1 MTDLLLIESYYN
13 NNINEE
19 LINKY
24 KNNILFCY
32 IDQKN
37 LNLLI
42 NKFQIINYYSF
53 FDIIKDYKN
62 YNIINYYDL
71 GNNTGLNDFIISKNK
86 GEIKLID
93 ISNKLLWSDF
103 YSEIKYKFIYNKN
116 SYKWNI
122 IL

>member
-19 LINKY
+19 LINEY
-24 KNNILFCY
+24 KDNILFCY

-71 GNNTGLNDFIISKNK
+71 GNNTGLNNFIISKNK

>member
-24 KNNILFCY
+24 KDNILFCY

-37 LNLLI
+37 LKLLI
-42 NKFQIINYYSF
+42 NKFQITNYYSF

-71 GNNTGLNDFIISKNK
+71 GNNTGLNNFIISKNK
-86 GEIKLID
+86 GEIKLIN

>member
-24 KNNILFCY
+24 KDNILFCY

>member
-24 KNNILFCY
+24 KDNILFCY

-37 LNLLI
+37 LKLLI
-42 NKFQIINYYSF
+42 NKFQITNYYSF

-71 GNNTGLNDFIISKNK
+71 GNNTGLNNFIISKNK

>member
-24 KNNILFCY
+24 KDNILFCY

-37 LNLLI
+37 LKLLI
-42 NKFQIINYYSF
+42 NKFQITNYYSF

>member
-24 KNNILFCY
+24 KDNILFCY

-37 LNLLI
+37 LKLLI
-42 NKFQIINYYSF
+42 NKFQITNYYSF

-103 YSEIKYKFIYNKN
+103 YSEIKYKFIYKKN

>member
-24 KNNILFCY
+24 KDNILFCY

-71 GNNTGLNDFIISKNK
+71 GNNTGLNNFIISKNK

>member
-24 KNNILFCY
+24 KDNILFCY

-37 LNLLI
+37 LKLLI
-42 NKFQIINYYSF
+42 NKFQITNYYSF

-116 SYKWNI
+116 SYK
-122 IL
+122 